1 MAQHYLEEVLRLQPQ
16 GPYYLAGWSAGG
28 MIVMEMAHRLRA
40 AGHEVALAGLLD
52 SSPPNAEKPVPDPVP
67 LYRRLAAGLSGA
79 MPPELDA
86 LEDEMRGLAID
97 DRLPYLARWLAAHGA
112 ESRVHELDGLKPV
125 VEVFRANVGATRR
138 HPLAPYPGRVTL
150 FCAEEAR
157 GEGWEKA
164 DLPGLW
170 KPFVSGELEV
180 VVVPGSHITMIGEP
194 HVRAAAAA
202 IHDAMTRS

>member
-1 MAQHYLEEVLRLQPQ
+1 V
-16 GPYYLAGWSAGG
+16 
-28 MIVMEMAHRLRA
+28 IVMEMAHRLRA
-40 AGHEVALAGLLD
+40 AGHEVALTALLD

-67 LYRRLAAGLSGA
+67 LYRRLAAGLSSA
-79 MPPELDA
+79 EPAELDA

-112 ESRVHELDGLKPV
+112 ESRVQELDGLKPV
-125 VEVFRANVGATRR
+125 VEVFRAIVGATRR

-150 FCAEEAR
+150 FCAEMAR

-170 KPFVSGELEV
+170 KPFVSGEMEV
-180 VVVPGSHITMIGEP
+180 VVVPGTHITMIDEP
-194 HVRAAAAA
+194 NVREVAAAVRHATA
-202 IHDAMTRS
+202 RCRSPG

>member
-1 MAQHYLEEVLRLQPQ
+1 
-16 GPYYLAGWSAGG
+16 
-28 MIVMEMAHRLRA
+28 
-40 AGHEVALAGLLD
+40 
-52 SSPPNAEKPVPDPVP
+52 
-67 LYRRLAAGLSGA
+67 

-86 LEDEMRGLAID
+86 LENEMRDLAID

-125 VEVFRANVGATRR
+125 VEVFRANVTATRR

-157 GEGWEKA
+157 GEGWRNA
-164 DLPGLW
+164 NLPGLW

-180 VVVPGSHITMIGEP
+180 VIVPGSHITMVGEP
-194 HVRAAAAA
+194 HVRGVAAA
-202 IHDAMTRS
+202 IGAAIARS